1 MLTKSSNVSDDETS
15 SFKRSASM
23 DPTALLNDIAS
34 AFTVKPNLNAGT
46 DAKIEQKTTPLED
59 GTTSKA
65 SKNSSI
71 SAAIERTSRSLQ
83 FYTTGPSYP
92 AFGDEDGI
100 SLAAESGCSK
110 SRKLEHQDLS
120 ETVDTFEE

>member
-1 MLTKSSNVSDDETS
+1 
-15 SFKRSASM
+15 M
-23 DPTALLNDIAS
+23 DPTTLLNDIAN
-34 AFTVKPNLNAGT
+34 AFTVKPNANAGT
-46 DAKIEQKTTPLED
+46 DANIAQKTMSLED
-59 GTTSKA
+59 GTASKA
-65 SKNSSI
+65 SKISSI

-110 SRKLEHQDLS
+110 SSKPEHQDLN
-120 ETVDTFEE
+120 ETFYTYEE